1 MTLLLPRLLLVGLV
15 FVTAEARAQE
25 KATDLRK
32 PDIVVN
38 VWPATPPG
46 DETLKLPE
54 ESDTT
59 KDSDRLIAGRRIIKL
74 ANVST
79 PTLSVYRPAK
89 DKDTGTAVV
98 ICPGGAYNIL
108 ALDLEGTEVA
118 EWLNSLGV
126 TGIVLKYRVPTRH
139 KDTRYLSAVQDAQ
152 RAMSLVRQ
160 HASEW
165 GLDAQRI
172 GILGFSAGGDCACRT
187 ALMPRQYEAVD
198 TVDQLPFRPDFALL
212 IYPGYLAEKDGSKL
226 QSDLQVTKDA
236 PPMFLVHAFD
246 DGVTPLSS
254 SLLFNELKRAGV
266 SAELHIY
273 DRGGHGYGL
282 RPTEAPVTR
291 WTEPAAKWLE
301 VSGRLKK

>member
-1 MTLLLPRLLLVGLV
+1 MTFRIVLLVLCLGLLLIEG
-15 FVTAEARAQE
+15 RAQDKPAE
-25 KATDLRK
+25 PRK
-32 PDIVVN
+32 PDVVIN
-38 VWPATPPG
+38 VWPETPPG
-46 DETLKLPE
+46 DEGVTVLPE
-54 ESDTT
+54 TDIT

-89 DKDTGTAVV
+89 DKSNGTAVV

-118 EWLNSLGV
+118 EWLNTLGV
-126 TGIVLKYRVPTRH
+126 TGIVLKYRVPARH
-139 KDTRYLSAVQDAQ
+139 KDTRYLAAVQDAQ

-198 TVDQLPFRPDFALL
+198 TVDMLPFRPDFALL
-212 IYPGYLAEKDGSKL
+212 IYPGYLAEKDGSRL
-226 QSDLQVTKDA
+226 QADLKVTKDA

-266 SAELHIY
+266 AAELHIY

-282 RPTEAPVTR
+282 RPTNDPVTR
-291 WTEPAAKWLE
+291 WTDPAAKWLE